1 MLMQHAGMV
10 LGACTLALITPLA
23 FPGHL
28 RDVCLRAA
36 NSRALRVALIPVS
49 LACLAAV
56 SYLILLSFPNSAD
69 EYSCVFLAKCFLA
82 KKLYAATDALQEF
95 FHFTH
100 IGEKDGKWF
109 SLYPPGWPLLLAV
122 GLALGAAGWVNPLL
136 ATLTLVLLYRIA
148 LQVADRRAALL
159 ACLWVGTSSFFL
171 FNAGSYY
178 SHTACLFMLTLFTWC
193 FLRRWFFLAG
203 LALGYAM
210 MTRYL
215 SAMAYGVPFV
225 VYLLLQWVLS
235 GTARKLPSRRQLPL
249 RSGVSG
255 RPSQPP
261 IATKD
266 IVWFF
271 AGLAVFNVLQLWFQY
286 QVTGDPFLTPIQY
299 YREHERLGFS
309 HDFTP
314 WQGLSQTAFRA
325 FFYAQWVVPG
335 FWVFVVL
342 AFLLPGKSDWDK
354 LLLSAGLLC
363 GAAYTL
369 YFSFGGN
376 GYGPRYF
383 FESIG
388 AFGIVGAKAFFTL
401 WDKAKGTWIAYALA
415 GFLLLGFALNVWNVG
430 QDMRRVHVMTAERQ
444 SLYATVEKQ
453 GLSNSVVFIRDWV
466 GKSLPLE
473 PTDLTRNAP
482 DRNDSVLYVRDL
494 GERNAELMRAMPER
508 SFYVATYDK
517 ASATPHVTPLEHPRV
532 R

>member
-1 MLMQHAGMV
+1 MQHAGMV
-10 LGACTLALITPLA
+10 LGACALAFITPLV
-23 FPGHL
+23 FSGPLKDIG
-28 RDVCLRAA
+28 LRAA
-36 NSRALRVALIPVS
+36 NSSALRVALIPAA
-49 LACLAAV
+49 LGCLAAV
-56 SYLILLSFPNSAD
+56 SCLILLNFPNSAD
-69 EYSCVFLAKCFLA
+69 EYSCVFLAKCFLS

-100 IGEKDGKWF
+100 VGEKDGKWF

-178 SHTACLFMLTLFTWC
+178 SHMACLFMLTLFTWC

-215 SAMAYGVPFV
+215 SAMAYGAPFV
-225 VYLLLQWVLS
+225 CYLLWQ
-235 GTARKLPSRRQLPL
+235 R
-249 RSGVSG
+249 VSG

-261 IATKD
+261 VATKG

-271 AGLAVFNVLQLWFQY
+271 AGLAVFNLFQLWFQY

-314 WQGLSQTAFRA
+314 WQGLSQTVFRA

-401 WDKAKGTWIAYALA
+401 WDKAKGTWAAHALA
-415 GFLLLGFALNVWNVG
+415 GFLLLGFALNIWNVG
-430 QDMRRVHVMTAERQ
+430 RDMRRVHVMTAERQ
-444 SLYATVEKQ
+444 GLYATVEKQ
-453 GLSNSVVFIRDWV
+453 ALSNSVVFIRDWV

-482 DRNDSVLYVRDL
+482 DRNDTVLYVRDL
-494 GERNAELMRAMPER
+494 GERNAELMQAMPGR
-508 SFYVATYDK
+508 RFYLATYDK
-517 ASATPHVTPLEHPRV
+517 PSATPHLTPLEQPSV